1 MPPKSPSEKP
11 AVGVPPRTGPAA
23 LARIFRI
30 DKELR
35 SGRPVT
41 CARLAADLE
50 VNVRTVRRDINF
62 MRDRQGAPIE
72 FDSRA
77 NTYRYTDLQYV
88 LPMVRLS
95 EGELLYLLTA
105 EQFVRQARGTPLADT
120 LHSLYS
126 KICERMTD
134 PVDVDPVIVRGQVS
148 FHAAP
153 GRLIDE
159 RMWSN
164 AFAALRACRVIEM
177 TYQGLKDE
185 TPSPRRVEPLHIA
198 CVDGDWY
205 LIARNEG
212 TREVRHFAMSRIG
225 QVRVTED
232 NFEWEHYDPETLLS
246 NRFGRFIGRP
256 GDCLRVVLDGLHAL
270 RGHAHHGPGQPGAA
284 LRPGSH
290 PAVLR
295 DPPAGDPL
303 DRLFRRAVGHR
314 ALAQS
319 GGRVRGLARRHVG
332 HDGPSRAPARAHRV
346 AP

>member
-256 GDCLRVVLDGLHAL
+256 GDCLRVVLEFVPEVAQAVKE
-270 RGHAHHGPGQPGAA
+270 R
-284 LRPGSH
+284 SWH
-290 PAVLR
+290 PRQELKELR
-295 DPPAGDPL
+295 DGRT
-303 DRLFRRAVGHR
+303 RLTLPIPKDAVAEIRRFVLGWG
-314 ALAQS
+314 S
-319 GGRVRGLARRHVG
+319 RVKVIQPRELREVVI
-332 HDGPSRAPARAHRV
+332 DEARAMLK
-346 AP
+346 ANGCE